1 MLKIILN
8 ECLIDFSIKCEAPIL
23 IKSGMERI
31 EDPDMFPVR
40 TFRIRNGKGEEEVF
54 IPGSSLKGVIRSHS
68 ERITRTLRQGK
79 EPACCNPFEKD
90 KKNKNEPDFAC
101 SSYFEE
107 YTHQE
112 KIKKLNGLEAY
123 RQSCLICRLFG
134 STENASRIM
143 VRDAYLSEG
152 CNVKFETRTGV
163 GIDRFTGGV
172 ASGPFDLQVATNAEF
187 GTQLYIRNFELWQL
201 GLLAYVFKDFK
212 DGIIPVGYG
221 KSRGFGKV
229 SGMMDKVEM
238 RYLGNKKPSSLNI
251 RGIRKMVEENEYGF
265 YEGENKDFKV
275 EGLQDSIPDEFDFR
289 QSYVLKSES
298 EIQSLWQT
306 VAPIW
311 NNCVNDYKSE
321 RVKLE

>member
-1 MLKIILN
+1 MLKLLLN
-8 ECLIDFSIKCEAPIL
+8 ECLIDLSISTETPLL
-23 IKSGMERI
+23 IKSGMERVR
-31 EDPDMFPVR
+31 DPNMFPVK
-40 TFRIRNGKGEEEVF
+40 TFRNGKPEVF

-90 KKNKNEPDFAC
+90 KNNKNEPDFAC

-107 YTHQE
+107 YKQQE
-112 KIKKLNGLEAY
+112 EIKKSNGMKAY

-134 STENASRIM
+134 STESASRLI
-143 VRDAYLSEG
+143 VRDAYLKDG

-163 GIDRFTGGV
+163 GIDRFTGG
-172 ASGPFDLQVATNAEF
+172 ATKGALFSLEVATNAEF

-201 GLLAYVFKDFK
+201 GLLAYVFKDFEE
-212 DGIIPVGYG
+212 GIIPIGYG

-229 SGMMDKVEM
+229 TGTVDKVEL
-238 RYLGNKKPSSLNI
+238 RYLGKNTPSAPNI
-251 RGIRKMVEENEYGF
+251 WGIRKMVEKNEYRF
-265 YEGENKDFKV
+265 YEEENKDFKV
-275 EGLQDSIPDEFDFR
+275 EGLQDSIPDEFGFR

-298 EIQSLWQT
+298 EIQSLWKT
-306 VAPIW
+306 AAPLW

>member
-1 MLKIILN
+1 MLKTILN
-8 ECLIDFSIKCEAPIL
+8 ECLIDFSIKSEGPLL

-79 EPACCNPFEKD
+79 EAACCNPFEKA
-90 KKNKNEPDFAC
+90 KKNINEPDFAC

-107 YTHQE
+107 YKHKK
-112 KIKKLNGLEAY
+112 KIKKLNGIEAY

-134 STENASRIM
+134 STESASRLI
-143 VRDAYLSEG
+143 VRDAYLKDG
-152 CNVKFETRTGV
+152 CNVKSETRTGV

-172 ASGPFDLQVATNAEF
+172 ASGPFSLEVATNAEF

-229 SGMMDKVEM
+229 SGMVDKVEL
-238 RYLGNKKPSSLNI
+238 RYLGKDKPSAPNI
-251 RGIRKMVEENEYGF
+251 RGIRKMMEENEYGF
-265 YEGENKDFKV
+265 YEEENKDFEV
-275 EGLQDSIPDEFDFR
+275 EGLSNFIPDEFGLR
-289 QSYVLKSES
+289 QTYVFGSET
-298 EIQSLWQT
+298 EIQSLWKT
-306 VAPIW
+306 AAPLW

-321 RVKLE
+321 RVKLG